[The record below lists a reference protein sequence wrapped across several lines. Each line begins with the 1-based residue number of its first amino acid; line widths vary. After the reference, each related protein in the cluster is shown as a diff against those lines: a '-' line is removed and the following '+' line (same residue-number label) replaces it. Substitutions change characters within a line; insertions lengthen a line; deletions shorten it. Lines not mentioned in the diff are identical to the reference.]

1 MNNINNTL
9 NDWNLMLILVYSPGN
24 RIPSTAC
31 ICNDFE
37 VSPETGILTIIHGDT
52 IITIDDYS
60 WYQVIDG
67 SNEEFTEIFNSIEK
81 IINDWNQK

>member
-9 NDWNLMLILVYSPGN
+9 NDWNLMLILVYSPGS
-24 RIPSTAC
+24 RIPTTAC

-37 VSPETGILTIIHGDT
+37 VSEETGILTITHDDT

-60 WYQVIDG
+60 WYQVIYG
-67 SNEEFTEIFNSIEK
+67 TNEEFNEIFNSIEK
-81 IINDWNQK
+81 IIIDWNQK